1 MIRVALVGLGK
12 MGLSHLAI
20 VRSHPL
26 VELVAVCDAM
36 GFVLDVLGKYTGI
49 KTYTDYRQLLANEKL
64 DAVVVATPSRFHAE
78 IVHAALE
85 RNLHVFCE
93 KPFCLDL
100 DEAEEL
106 VARAEHKGVV
116 NQVGYHFR
124 FVATM
129 REARRLV
136 QAGAIGTVH
145 HIRAEAYGPVVL
157 RSKGGT
163 WRARK
168 LEGGGCLYDY
178 ASHAIDLLN
187 FLVGPPTH
195 VSGAVLRRIFSADV
209 DDEVYATLHYPNGMT
224 GELAAN
230 WSDESFRKMSMKV
243 SIWGT
248 EGRINADRQEIQI
261 YCRGDRAVPLG
272 LNSGWSVRHTTDL
285 TQEVWYYLRGEE
297 YSAQIDHFFARID
310 SGRPDPTF
318 SFRSAVEADAVIH
331 QIESLAGG
339 EEAAMGAPPPRSRP
353 HKGLLERVLGR

>member
-36 GFVLDVLGKYTGI
+36 GFMVDILSRYTGI

-64 DAVVVATPSRFHAE
+64 DALVVATPSRFHAE

-85 RNLHVFCE
+85 RGLHVFCE

-100 DEAEEL
+100 DEAKDL
-106 VARAEHKGVV
+106 VARADSKRVV

-124 FVATM
+124 FVGSM

-136 QAGAIGTVH
+136 EAGAIGTVH
-145 HIRAEAYGPVVL
+145 HVRAEAYGPVVL
-157 RSKGGT
+157 RSKGTT
-163 WRARK
+163 WRARRV
-168 LEGGGCLYDY
+168 EGGGCLYDY

-187 FLVGPPTH
+187 YLVGPPTR
-195 VSGAVLRRIFSADV
+195 VSAAVLRRIFSADV
-209 DDEVYATLHYPNGMT
+209 DDEVYATLHYDNGIT

-230 WSDESFRKMSMKV
+230 WSDESFRKMSIKV

-272 LNSGWSVRHTTDL
+272 LNSGWNVRHTTEL
-285 TQEVWYYLRGEE
+285 TEQVWYYLRGEE
-297 YSAQIDHFFARID
+297 YSAQMAHFLAQID

-331 QIESLAGG
+331 QIEGIAGG
-339 EEAAMGAPPPRSRP
+339 EEAAVSAAPSRSRA